1 MPNEKQTAKITM
13 RDKVEKVS
21 IYIKPEIAKALRQYA
36 LDNNITQSEAHS
48 RAIIGLTGKK

>member
-1 MPNEKQTAKITM
+1 MPNEKETKKITM